1 MPTGPAPTADE
12 IAVTIRSLI
21 DRVSDAKLTQEL
33 ARRGQE
39 VAGIVAERGADVGD
53 RASEAWRDTRPL
65 RRQAA
70 KRAAE
75 EISEAAR
82 WSDRTWRSSLRP
94 MLKDFWKRRTIA
106 IAAAGAAVPAAQELV
121 DTAAV
126 RLGLREQEEQRH
138 WGAFFLGLLIGAA
151 AGAIAALLTAPKR
164 GEEMRRELAVKA
176 DEVRNELA
184 ARAKDA
190 EWVPIFQSDQ
200 PTNGHGT
207 EAFADSSGS
216 VQEAAASG
224 GSAGEEAATETA
236 ETINE
241 AYDTVDRETQS

>member
-1 MPTGPAPTADE
+1 M
-12 IAVTIRSLI
+12 
-21 DRVSDAKLTQEL
+21 
-33 ARRGQE
+33 ARRGHE
-39 VAGIVAERGADVGD
+39 VVEVVAETGAGVGD

-70 KRAAE
+70 KRAAQATRD
-75 EISEAAR
+75 AAK
-82 WSDRTWRSSLRP
+82 WSNRTWRTSLRP
-94 MLKDFWKRRTIA
+94 MLKDIWKRRTVA

-121 DTAAV
+121 DSTAV
-126 RLGLREQEEQRH
+126 RLGLREEEEHRH
-138 WGAFFLGLLIGAA
+138 WGAFFLGLLVGAA

-184 ARAKDA
+184 VKADEVRNELAARAKDA
-190 EWVPIFQSDQ
+190 DWVPIFQSDQ

-207 EAFADSSGS
+207 EAVGDPSGS

-224 GSAGEEAATETA
+224 SRRRGRGRQRDGRGDQRGVRHRRPRDSVVA
-236 ETINE
+236 
-241 AYDTVDRETQS
+241 

>member
-12 IAVTIRSLI
+12 IAETIRSLI
-21 DRVSDAKLTQEL
+21 DRVSDAKLSHEM

-39 VAGIVAERGADVGD
+39 VVEVVAETGAGVGD

-70 KRAAE
+70 KRAAQA
-75 EISEAAR
+75 SRDAAR
-82 WSDRTWRSSLRP
+82 WSNRTWRSSLRP
-94 MLKDFWKRRTIA
+94 MLKDIWKRRTVA

-121 DTAAV
+121 DSTAV
-126 RLGLREQEEQRH
+126 RLGLREEEEHRH

-164 GEEMRRELAVKA
+164 GEEMRRELAEKA
-176 DEVRNELA
+176 DEVRNEIA

-190 EWVPIFQSDQ
+190 EWVPIFQGDQ

-207 EAFADSSGS
+207 EAFGDPSGS

-224 GSAGEEAATETA
+224 ASAGEEAASETA
-236 ETINE
+236 EAINE